1 MYKDHFPQACP
12 SSIKEGQS
20 CWRVFIDMDVDNP
33 SKIKTS
39 VELIEV
45 GVKTIRMKK
54 NAAEGSEKTVF
65 LVDKIPGITFIKI
78 RPSDKKPSVWNTS
91 ISSFYKHDVEI
102 GKTFPVGIR
111 TTKSAAF
118 RTATKKFEQSMQEYT
133 DTIAKLENDYV
144 KNETEIA
151 EYKNE
156 LAAYQTIL
164 QTLKRMAKRHLK
176 Q

>member
-1 MYKDHFPQACP
+1 
-12 SSIKEGQS
+12 
-20 CWRVFIDMDVDNP
+20 MDVDNP

-45 GVKTIRMKK
+45 GVKTIRMKRMRQKAVK
-54 NAAEGSEKTVF
+54 NCF

-118 RTATKKFEQSMQEYT
+118 RTATKVEQSMQEYT

-156 LAAYQTIL
+156 LAACQTIL
-164 QTLKRMAKRHLK
+164 KP
-176 Q
+176 